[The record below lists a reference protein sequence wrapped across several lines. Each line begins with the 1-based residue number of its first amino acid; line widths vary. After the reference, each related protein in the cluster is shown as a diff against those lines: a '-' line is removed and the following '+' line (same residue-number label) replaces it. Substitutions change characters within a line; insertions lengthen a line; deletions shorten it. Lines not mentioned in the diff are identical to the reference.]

1 MSQPLGIFLM
11 AMGGP
16 HSMED
21 IEPYLL
27 DVRHGRPV
35 SPEFLREIKDRYRLI
50 GGKSP
55 LLELTRR
62 QAGALEKELQSRGLE
77 CRAYVGM
84 RHWHPYIEET
94 LQKAVGEGVSSLAVL
109 CMAPQYSRRSIGA
122 YREKLEQAV
131 QKLKPDLQV
140 RYAPPWHTHPL
151 FIRAIAENVK
161 KILEKFP
168 AEERDSCFLLFTAHS
183 LPEKILEEGD
193 PYVRQLEET
202 AQALAQVL
210 KPAHWR
216 LVFQSQ
222 SPTGE
227 KWLGPEAGQV
237 LEELAKEGR
246 RAVVM
251 VPIGFVADHLEILYD
266 IDVLYREKAR
276 SLGMRFERIPSLND
290 HPLFIQALASA
301 VLDCLNPDRSL
312 PLPNR

>member
-1 MSQPLGIFLM
+1 MSAAGIFLM

-16 HSMED
+16 HRLED

-35 SPEFLREIKDRYRLI
+35 SPEFLKEITDRYRLI

-62 QAGALEKELQSRGLE
+62 QAGALEKELKSRGLD

-84 RHWHPYIEET
+84 RHWHPYIEEVLET
-94 LQKAVGEGVSSLAVL
+94 AVKDGVNSLIAL

-122 YREKLEQAV
+122 YREKLEQAA
-131 QKLKPDLQV
+131 KKIKPDLKV

-151 FIRAIAENVK
+151 FIGAIAENVK
-161 KILEKFP
+161 KTLERFP
-168 AEERDSCFLLFTAHS
+168 AGERDSVYLLFTAHS
-183 LPEKILEEGD
+183 LPEKILQEGD
-193 PYVRQLEET
+193 PYVGQLEET
-202 AQALAQVL
+202 ARALARVL

-227 KWLGPEAGQV
+227 KWLGPEAGEV

-246 RAVVM
+246 RSVLMA
-251 VPIGFVADHLEILYD
+251 PIGFVADHLEILYD

-276 SLGMRFERIPSLND
+276 SLGLRFERIPSLND
-290 HPLFIQALASA
+290 HPLFIRALASC
-301 VLDCLNPDRSL
+301 VLDCLKL
-312 PLPNR
+312 